1 MTDRVAIRQLPTG
14 VPGLDQI
21 LGGGL
26 PEFSFN
32 LIAGTPGAGKTTL
45 AQQIMFALAGPG
57 RPALYFTVVGEPP
70 LKMLR
75 YQQQFRFFDVARVN
89 ESIRYVNLS
98 QELVTGSLETLL
110 ARIVQEVETTSPGV
124 VIVDSFR
131 TVAAQAAER
140 AQNGGLNLQ
149 HFVQQLAVRLTG
161 WEATTFL
168 VGEYQPSETEPNPV
182 FTVADGVLWLIQSL
196 DRNSMV
202 RKIQVMKLRGQ
213 APIPGLHTFRITDD
227 GIQVFPRVI
236 VGPEGIAPPVVTVA
250 KRKHKARERLS
261 VGIKGLDEMLGGGIP
276 AGYSVLI
283 AGPSG
288 SGKSVLAA
296 EFISDGAR
304 HDEPGIIAVF
314 EKRPNE
320 YSQDSPMGRRFDQF
334 VRERKVAILQT
345 RPLDLSIDEMLFEII
360 EAIHRLKAR
369 RLVIDS
375 LSGFELAL
383 APTFRE
389 DFRES
394 LYRMVAVLT
403 GMGITM
409 MMTAELE
416 DSYMDLRFS
425 PHGTAFLTDAII
437 MQRYIALK
445 GQLQRVMAVVKVRG
459 SAHSKDLRTFEIT
472 EKGIVMGETL
482 GGYEGLL
489 TGSPELIP
497 SARSKTGDQKPR
509 RRRGSRPTRR

>member
-1 MTDRVAIRQLPTG
+1 MTDRVAIRRLPTG

-32 LIAGTPGAGKTTL
+32 LIAGAPGAGKTTL

-75 YQQQFRFFDVARVN
+75 YQQQFTFFDMARVN
-89 ESIRYVNLS
+89 ESVRYVNLS
-98 QELVTGSLETLL
+98 QDVVNGTLEKLL
-110 ARIVQEVETTSPGV
+110 GRIVQEVEATSPGV
-124 VIVDSFR
+124 VVVDSFR
-131 TVAAQAAER
+131 TVAQAAER
-140 AQNGGLNLQ
+140 AQNGALDLQ

-168 VGEYQPSETEPNPV
+168 VGEYQPSAAEQNPV
-182 FTVADGVLWLIQSL
+182 FTVADGLLWLVQRL

-202 RKIQVMKLRGQ
+202 RKMQVMKMRGQ
-213 APIPGLHTFRITDD
+213 APIPGLHTFRITGD
-227 GIQVFPRVI
+227 GVQVFPRVI
-236 VGPEGIAPPVVTVA
+236 VGPGEKARPAVAGA
-250 KRKHKARERLS
+250 KRKPQERLS
-261 VGIKGLDEMLGGGIP
+261 LGVKGLDDMLGGGIP
-276 AGYSVLI
+276 AGYSVLL

-288 SGKSVLAA
+288 SGKSVLAS
-296 EFISDGAR
+296 EFIAEGAR
-304 HDEPGIIAVF
+304 HDEPGVIAVF

-320 YSQDSPMGRRFDQF
+320 YAQEGPSGQRFERL
-334 VRERKVAILQT
+334 VRERKVGIIQT
-345 RPLDLSIDEMLFEII
+345 RPLDLSIDEMLNEMV

-416 DSYMDLRFS
+416 DSYIDLRFS

-437 MQRYIALK
+437 MQRYIELK

-472 EKGIVMGETL
+472 DQGIVMGETL
-482 GGYEGLL
+482 VEYRGLAD
-489 TGSPELIP
+489 GQP
-497 SARSKTGDQKPR
+497 RVDPR
-509 RRRGSRPTRR
+509 RPVKDW